1 MANSTN
7 ATTNDFFGHPR
18 GLSTLFFTE
27 LWERFSY
34 YGMRAL
40 LVLFM
45 TAEAIGDNPGLGFGV
60 GEAAAIYG
68 IYTFFVYVLSL
79 PGGWIADNIWGQK
92 KAVFV
97 GGCIIAAGHF
107 SMAVPTTLFF
117 FIGLVLIVIG
127 TGLLKPNV
135 SSMVGDL
142 YPEGGARRDA
152 GFSIFYMGINFG
164 AILGPLL
171 CGILGEGY
179 NWHYGFSLAGFGM
192 LLGLVSYKIGDKYL
206 VGSGELAESITPKEI
221 QTKSKMFYG
230 IASLTVAFVV
240 AFGFLVSSGAIFI
253 TLKGLAEI
261 LGVLVVLIVI
271 VFFAVLINNKKWILP
286 IVLVSVASFFVVDM
300 FTDDGG
306 FRQAAVVEFSND
318 LSQSL
323 EKGKIDAAAYESVAG
338 ETDLDFTNLSGD
350 QAAEI
355 TEKLTEAQVLALLDQ
370 PDGSVESLA
379 NELSAS
385 MNLQF
390 TAGIVLLLFI
400 LVSIGQITV
409 PTISLKIEQKRLM
422 VIFWLFILAALF
434 WSGFEQAGSSL
445 NLFASELTDRSTG
458 PNEFLGGMGA
468 IILTLIIALPLGY
481 YSFRT
486 LKREDLWSMAKGAVV
501 FSSVGILVFFYWLF
515 NNIGDGWIIPA
526 STLQLIN
533 PTFIVIFAPIFGVL
547 WTWLASRDANPS
559 IPVKF
564 GLGLLGLAAGFFVLS
579 WGSANA
585 SADNLVS
592 PAWLIVTYFLHT
604 VGELCLS
611 PVGLSSMTKLA
622 PKNRVSQMMGIWFV
636 ATALGNL
643 IAGLVA
649 GQLESLAPSGLFQ
662 TVALIIGGG
671 GIVALLASPGVKKL
685 MGDVE

>member
-1 MANSTN
+1 MAY
-7 ATTNDFFGHPR
+7 APQAGHNDFFGHPR

-45 TAEAIGDNPGLGFGV
+45 TAEAVGNNPGLGYSV

-79 PGGWIADNIWGQK
+79 PGGWVADNIWGQK

-107 SMAVPTTLFF
+107 SMAIPTTTFF
-117 FIGLVLIVIG
+117 FIGLALIVVG

-135 SSMVGDL
+135 SSIVGDI

-171 CGILGEGY
+171 CGLLGEGY
-179 NWHYGFSLAGFGM
+179 NWHYGFSLAGIGMVFG
-192 LLGLVSYKIGDKYL
+192 LISYKIGDKYL
-206 VGSGELAESITPKEI
+206 EGAGDLNTGEPESVIKSRGRKFYTVSSVLAAII
-221 QTKSKMFYG
+221 V
-230 IASLTVAFVV
+230 L
-240 AFGFLVSSGAIFI
+240 FGFLVSTG
-253 TLKGLAEI
+253 T
-261 LGVLVVLIVI
+261 VD
-271 VFFAVLINNKKWILP
+271 
-286 IVLVSVASFFVVDM
+286 VA
-300 FTDDGG
+300 
-306 FRQAAVVEFSND
+306 
-318 LSQSL
+318 L
-323 EKGKIDAAAYESVAG
+323 
-338 ETDLDFTNLSGD
+338 
-350 QAAEI
+350 
-355 TEKLTEAQVLALLDQ
+355 
-370 PDGSVESLA
+370 ESLA
-379 NELSAS
+379 Q
-385 MNLQF
+385 NL
-390 TAGIVLLLFI
+390 GIVAVIITLGFFVYI
-400 LVSIGQITV
+400 IGFGGHN
-409 PTISLKIEQKRLM
+409 SEEKKRLW

-445 NLFASELTDRSTG
+445 NLFAADLTNRAAG
-458 PNEFLGGMGA
+458 PSNFFSGFGT
-468 IILTLIIALPLGY
+468 IIMTLVLAVPIGY
-481 YSFRT
+481 YNYKAVNRD
-486 LKREDLWSMAKGAVV
+486 DLWSVAKIAMVL
-501 FSSVGILVFFYWLF
+501 SSIGLLVFFYWIF
-515 NNIGDGWIIPA
+515 TKIGEGWIIPA

-533 PTFIVIFAPIFGVL
+533 PTFIVIFAPIFGIM
-547 WTWLASRDANPS
+547 WTWLASRNQNPS

-564 GLGLLGLAAGFFVLS
+564 GLGLLGLAAGFFVLA

-604 VGELCLS
+604 AGELCLS

-643 IAGLVA
+643 MAGLVA
-649 GQLESLAPSGLFQ
+649 GQLETMAPSGLFQ
-662 TVALIIGGG
+662 TVAIIIGGG
-671 GIVALLASPGVKKL
+671 GIVALLAAPPVKKL

>member
-1 MANSTN
+1 MANGISGSS
-7 ATTNDFFGHPR
+7 ARINDFFGHPR

-45 TAEAIGDNPGLGFGV
+45 TAEAIGDNPGLGFDV

-79 PGGWIADNIWGQK
+79 PGGWVADNIWGQK
-92 KAVFV
+92 KAIFV

-107 SMAVPTTLFF
+107 SMAIPSTTFF
-117 FIGLVLIVIG
+117 FIGLALIVVG

-135 SSMVGDL
+135 SSVVGDL

-152 GFSIFYMGINFG
+152 GFSIFYMGINLG

-171 CGILGEGY
+171 CGVLGEGY
-179 NWHYGFSLAGFGM
+179 NWHWGFSLAGIGM
-192 LLGLVSYKIGDKYL
+192 VFGLVSYKIGAKYL
-206 VGSGELAESITPKEI
+206 EGAGDLDEEITPGQLK
-221 QTKSKMFYG
+221 KRSRLFYTISSILAAG
-230 IASLTVAFVV
+230 IVL
-240 AFGFLVSSGAIFI
+240 FGFLQSSGAINVALEALAQNLGIVAVVI
-253 TLKGLAEI
+253 TLL
-261 LGVLVVLIVI
+261 
-271 VFFAVLINNKKWILP
+271 
-286 IVLVSVASFFVVDM
+286 FFVYII
-300 FTDDGG
+300 FFGG
-306 FRQAAVVEFSND
+306 HNKE
-318 LSQSL
+318 
-323 EKGKIDAAAYESVAG
+323 
-338 ETDLDFTNLSGD
+338 
-350 QAAEI
+350 
-355 TEKLTEAQVLALLDQ
+355 
-370 PDGSVESLA
+370 
-379 NELSAS
+379 
-385 MNLQF
+385 
-390 TAGIVLLLFI
+390 
-400 LVSIGQITV
+400 
-409 PTISLKIEQKRLM
+409 EQKKLG

-445 NLFASELTDRSTG
+445 NLFAADLTDRSAG
-458 PNEFLGGMGA
+458 PNSFLGGAGSA
-468 IILTLIIALPLGY
+468 IMTAILAIPVVFFAY
-481 YSFRT
+481 RT
-486 LKREDLWSMAKGAVV
+486 IKREDLWSVAKIAVV
-501 FSSVGILVFFYWLF
+501 VSGVAVLAFFAWVF
-515 NNIGDGWIIPA
+515 NNIGEGWIIPA

-533 PTFIVIFAPIFGVL
+533 PTFIVILAPVFGML
-547 WTWLASRDANPS
+547 WTWLASRNANPS
-559 IPVKF
+559 IPMKF
-564 GLGLLGLAAGFFVLS
+564 GLGLLGLSAGFFVLA

-585 SADNLVS
+585 SATNLVS

-622 PKNRVSQMMGIWFV
+622 PKSRVSQMMGIWFV

-662 TVALIIGGG
+662 TVAMIIGGG
-671 GIVALLASPGVKKL
+671 GIVALLAARPVRKL

>member
-1 MANSTN
+1 MANGN
-7 ATTNDFFGHPR
+7 PATTNDFFGHPR

-45 TAEAIGDNPGLGFGV
+45 TAEAVGGNPGLGFSV

-79 PGGWIADNIWGQK
+79 PGGWVADNIWGQK

-107 SMAVPTTLFF
+107 SMAVPTTTFF
-117 FIGLVLIVIG
+117 FIGLALIVVG

-171 CGILGEGY
+171 CGLLGEGY

-206 VGSGELAESITPKEI
+206 EGAGDLDESFTDEQIK
-221 QTKSKMFYG
+221 KRSRLFYG
-230 IASLTVAFVV
+230 ISSFLAAAVV
-240 AFGFLVSSGAIFI
+240 IFGFLQSSGAINVALEALAQNLGIVAVII
-253 TLKGLAEI
+253 TLI
-261 LGVLVVLIVI
+261 
-271 VFFAVLINNKKWILP
+271 FFIYI
-286 IVLVSVASFFVVDM
+286 IFF
-300 FTDDGG
+300 GG
-306 FRQAAVVEFSND
+306 HTQ
-318 LSQSL
+318 Q
-323 EKGKIDAAAYESVAG
+323 EK
-338 ETDLDFTNLSGD
+338 
-350 QAAEI
+350 
-355 TEKLTEAQVLALLDQ
+355 
-370 PDGSVESLA
+370 
-379 NELSAS
+379 
-385 MNLQF
+385 
-390 TAGIVLLLFI
+390 
-400 LVSIGQITV
+400 
-409 PTISLKIEQKRLM
+409 KRLG

-445 NLFASELTDRSTG
+445 NLFAADLTDRAAG
-458 PNEFLGGMGA
+458 PSEFLGGMGSL
-468 IILTLIIALPLGY
+468 ILTLILAVPIGWYA
-481 YSFRT
+481 FKT
-486 LKREDLWSMAKGAVV
+486 FKREDLWVMAKVAVAV
-501 FSSVGILVFFYWLF
+501 SSVGLLAFFYWLF
-515 NNIGDGWIIPA
+515 TQIGNGWIIPA

-533 PTFIVIFAPIFGVL
+533 PTFIVIFAPIFGML
-547 WTWLASRDANPS
+547 WTWLASRKANPS

-585 SADNLVS
+585 SSTSLVS

-643 IAGLVA
+643 MAGLVA
-649 GQLESLAPSGLFQ
+649 GQLENLAPSGLFQ
-662 TVALIIGGG
+662 MVALIVGGG
-671 GIVALLASPGVKKL
+671 GIVALLAAPPVQKL
-685 MGDVE
+685 MGDIE